1 MPDTRKPR
9 EGEHSILAQ
18 IIAIRLQQLEAQSAD
33 GESFIAKLGIGR
45 GTYFDLVRGRGNPTL
60 RTIEKVAAR
69 LDQSLFDL
77 VGFSDADV
85 RRATKR
91 VGIDY
96 DEMKAALAERKTA
109 DSRIASAMTPK
120 K

>member
-1 MPDTRKPR
+1 MPDARKSR

-18 IIAIRLQQLEAQSAD
+18 IIAIRLQQLEAQSPNAE
-33 GESFIAKLGIGR
+33 GFIEKLGIGR

-69 LDQSLFDL
+69 LDQPLFEL
-77 VGFSDADV
+77 VGLTNAEV

-96 DEMKAALAERKTA
+96 DELKAALAERKTA
-109 DSRIASAMTPK
+109 DSKIAAAMTPMK
-120 K
+120 

>member
-1 MPDTRKPR
+1 MPDARKPR
-9 EGEHSILAQ
+9 EGEHAILAQ

-33 GESFIAKLGIGR
+33 AESLIKQIGVGR

-69 LDQSLFDL
+69 LDLSLFEL
-77 VGFSDADV
+77 VGLTDAEV

-91 VGIDY
+91 VGIDF
-96 DEMKAALAERKTA
+96 DELRDALAERKFA
-109 DSRIASAMTPK
+109 DTRIAAAMTPRK
-120 K
+120 

>member
-1 MPDTRKPR
+1 MGDRRKPR

-18 IIAIRLQQLEAQSAD
+18 ILAIRLQQLEAQSSD
-33 GESFIAKLGIGR
+33 VESFIKQIGVGR
-45 GTYFDLVRGRGNPTL
+45 GTYFDLVRGQGNPTL
-60 RTIEKVAAR
+60 RTIERVAAR

-77 VGFSDADV
+77 VGLTDADV

-96 DEMKAALAERKTA
+96 DELKAALAERKTA
-109 DSRIASAMTPK
+109 ESRIAAAMTPRK
-120 K
+120 

>member
-1 MPDTRKPR
+1 MPDARKPR

-18 IIAIRLQQLEAQSAD
+18 ILAIRLQQLEAQSSD
-33 GESFIAKLGIGR
+33 VESFIKQIGVGR

-69 LDQSLFDL
+69 RDQPLFEL
-77 VGFSDADV
+77 VGLTDAEV

-96 DEMKAALAERKTA
+96 DELKAALAERKTA
-109 DSRIASAMTPK
+109 DSRVMAAITSRM
-120 K
+120 